1 MRQTDVQFHPYPN
14 DCGYQPCWRQLIS
27 NISIIPG
34 RFPGWTITNIQSF
47 EFKHPIKVM
56 KEIVVVEHGLNLQHR
71 FEGCNSSMI
80 LGRTAYLLA
89 ACHLGMFIYIFRE
102 GAVQRISGPG
112 CPAHS
117 RCPSFFFLGHL
128 WVQLL
133 RHPLYTIWWQPMQ
146 RCTGVPMGKLGHSKK
161 RSFCVERT
169 IEAHFCSRGLPRTSH
184 TGVTVNWVNRPS
196 SGNGQL
202 IAIYC
207 EYGQIA
213 QNQLCKQQNEY
224 WCVGPFPPSK
234 KTHDL
239 IDLKQKIGADQPN
252 ICNHI

>member
-47 EFKHPIKVM
+47 EFKHPTKVM

-80 LGRTAYLLA
+80 LGRTTYFLA

-102 GAVQRISGPG
+102 GAVQHISGPG

-146 RCTGVPMGKLGHSKK
+146 RCTGQCTHGQAGPQQKALNGQS
-161 RSFCVERT
+161 RPTFERGFP
-169 IEAHFCSRGLPRTSH
+169 ELPRTQESRS
-184 TGVTVNWVNRPS
+184 TDLPLGMVNW
-196 SGNGQL
+196 
-202 IAIYC
+202 
-207 EYGQIA
+207 
-213 QNQLCKQQNEY
+213 
-224 WCVGPFPPSK
+224 
-234 KTHDL
+234 
-239 IDLKQKIGADQPN
+239 
-252 ICNHI
+252 